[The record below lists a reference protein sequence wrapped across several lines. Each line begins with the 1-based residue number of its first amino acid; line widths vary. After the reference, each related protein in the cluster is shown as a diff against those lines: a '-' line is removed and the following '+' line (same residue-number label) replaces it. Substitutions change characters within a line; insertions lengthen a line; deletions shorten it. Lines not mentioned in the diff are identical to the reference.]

1 MQGII
6 KRSGCLEINTD
17 DHLHAHDKNKYGH
30 IFQTHDGKL
39 IVQNGK
45 ESNVWFVPVE
55 TGK

>member
-6 KRSGCLEINTD
+6 KSGCLEINTD